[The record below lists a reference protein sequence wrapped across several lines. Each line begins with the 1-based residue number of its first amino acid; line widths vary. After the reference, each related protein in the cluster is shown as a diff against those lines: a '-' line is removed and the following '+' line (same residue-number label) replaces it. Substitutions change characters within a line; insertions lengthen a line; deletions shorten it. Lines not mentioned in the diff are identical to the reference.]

1 MGERGREGEK
11 ERDAETHG
19 LVTTPGQPRVKLSC
33 LWGQGEGPCSLSFTH
48 SLSLSL
54 FLALSLCVLVFPA
67 ALSNCLRFCRGFVC
81 GMQQFWSCS
90 QRLTK
95 CDVRVA
101 DGDADAAADGDA
113 DVDTEVVSQIRTTT
127 SCACVCARVCVP
139 VCVCSFKLLVHRCGN
154 RQTRILRSSFMTTR
168 LHSLLPF
175 TTTLQQTA
183 GSVQGVCRGGE
194 ANWIGLERT
203 ALLTYRW
210 RQHKHGTN
218 CSWKRA
224 DCVEYRRMD
233 KRRQMENKYNFPS
246 ICQEHNFCKPMLYLI
261 IQWRTSCCTK
271 VKFLQV
277 RVYPFAFLHS
287 VSLSLDVFSCAG
299 SSSSDM
305 FSSIRFFISI
315 SLALI
320 IFVFL
325 LFFFMFLELF
335 SSLTLSK
342 ICLTTLLC
350 LV

>member
-1 MGERGREGEK
+1 M
-11 ERDAETHG
+11 
-19 LVTTPGQPRVKLSC
+19 
-33 LWGQGEGPCSLSFTH
+33 
-48 SLSLSL
+48 
-54 FLALSLCVLVFPA
+54 
-67 ALSNCLRFCRGFVC
+67 
-81 GMQQFWSCS
+81 
-90 QRLTK
+90 
-95 CDVRVA
+95 
-101 DGDADAAADGDA
+101 
-113 DVDTEVVSQIRTTT
+113 
-127 SCACVCARVCVP
+127 CVCVCESVCP
-139 VCVCSFKLLVHRCGN
+139 CVCVCSFKLLVHRCGN

-168 LHSLLPF
+168 LHSLLPL

-183 GSVQGVCRGGE
+183 GSVQGVSRGGK

-246 ICQEHNFCKPMLYLI
+246 ICQEHNFCKPMLRVYLI

-277 RVYPFAFLHS
+277 RVCPFAFLHS

-350 LV
+350 LA